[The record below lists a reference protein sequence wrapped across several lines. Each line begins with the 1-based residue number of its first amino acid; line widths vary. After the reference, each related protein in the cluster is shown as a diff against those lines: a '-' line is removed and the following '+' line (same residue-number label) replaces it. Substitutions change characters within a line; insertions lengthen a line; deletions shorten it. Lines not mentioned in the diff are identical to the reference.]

1 MILYLLLYLF
11 VYAVQGSE
19 ILSTIEQ
26 TVMGH
31 MYIYSVDDMCT
42 IVLRRMSYK
51 GIFVADHTIC
61 PEAPIESDYA
71 DTLRELYDY
80 YSLMADSYVQIP
92 MKAFAEA
99 QHQVLIHCTRTFDV
113 LKYIDQVYPMFEYE
127 QCFREPGTVNAGTYP
142 DEICM
147 PIDEVYIGNATEVV
161 ISSASLQ
168 KCLDNLDKMKEKR
181 AKFTDSQLFRANM
194 PGIIAPEISRVWTTF
209 MPGWLQK
216 HSSRPLH

>member
-1 MILYLLLYLF
+1 
-11 VYAVQGSE
+11 
-19 ILSTIEQ
+19 
-26 TVMGH
+26 
-31 MYIYSVDDMCT
+31 
-42 IVLRRMSYK
+42 MSYK

>member
-1 MILYLLLYLF
+1 MILFLLF
-11 VYAVQGSE
+11 FICVQGARSNE
-19 ILSTIEQ
+19 ILSMIQQ
-26 TVMGH
+26 TVLGH
-31 MYIYSVDDMCT
+31 MYLYSVDDMCT
-42 IVLRRMSYK
+42 VVLRRMSYK
-51 GIFVADHTIC
+51 GIFVADHSIC

-71 DTLRELYDY
+71 DTLRELYEY
-80 YSLMADSYVQIP
+80 YPLMADSYVQIP

-113 LKYIDQVYPMFEYE
+113 LKYIDQVYPMFEYDP
-127 QCFREPGTVNAGTYP
+127 CFEDPGSVNDGFE
-142 DEICM
+142 DEACM
-147 PIDEVYIGNATEVV
+147 PIEDVYIGNATEVV

-181 AKFTDSQLFRANM
+181 AKFTDSQLFKANM
-194 PGIIAPEISRVWTTF
+194 PGIIAPEISRVWTEL